1 MKIGFIGAGKVGVS
15 LGKHILECSQDTT
28 TKVIG
33 YYDQSSLAAVEAAN
47 FTSTKQYSNMEQLVQ
62 DSEMIFVTVSDDAI
76 SSVWEK
82 LKRLSIKE
90 KFVCHC
96 SGSLTS
102 AIFLGINQYNAYGYS
117 IHPLFAVS
125 DKLTSYEKLKQ
136 AIFTIE
142 GEQSGIQIMTE
153 FIQKLGNTVVQ
164 IKAEDKII
172 YHAAA
177 VFGSNLMVGLADI
190 SIQMM
195 MDCGFSK
202 QEAMRALEPLMT
214 GNLNQVLKVG
224 SEAALTGPVER
235 NDVQTV
241 IRHKDALNEH
251 QKEIYKALSMH
262 LVSIAKK
269 KNKEKD
275 YSELEEILK

>member
-1 MKIGFIGAGKVGVS
+1 MKIGFIGAGKVGTS

-33 YYDQSSLAAVEAAN
+33 YYDQSSLAAMEAAN
-47 FTSTKQYSNMEQLVQ
+47 FTSTKQYSNMEELVE
-62 DSEMIFVTVSDDAI
+62 DSEMIFITVSDDAI
-76 SSVWEK
+76 SHVWEE
-82 LKRLSIKE
+82 LKRLSIEE

-125 DKLTSYEKLKQ
+125 DKLTSYKKLKQ

-142 GEQSGIQIMTE
+142 GEQSRIQILTE
-153 FIQKLGNTVVQ
+153 FIKNLGNTVVQ
-164 IKAEDKII
+164 IKAEDKVI

-177 VFGSNLMVGLADI
+177 VFGSNLVVGLADI

-202 QEAMRALEPLMT
+202 QEAMGALEPLMT
-214 GNLNQVLKVG
+214 GNLNQVLTVG

-241 IRHKDALNEH
+241 RRHKDALNEQ

-262 LVSIAKK
+262 LVSIAKR
-269 KNKEKD
+269 KNKDKD
-275 YSELEEILK
+275 YSELEGILK

>member
-82 LKRLSIKE
+82 LKRLSIEE

-125 DKLTSYEKLKQ
+125 DKLTSYKKLKQ

-153 FIQKLGNTVVQ
+153 FIQNLGNTVVQ
-164 IKAEDKII
+164 IKAEDKVI

-214 GNLNQVLKVG
+214 GNLNQVLKAG

-241 IRHKDALNEH
+241 RRHKDALNEQ